1 MQLLSRSNQLTAFT
15 LVELLV
21 VIAIIGILVALLLPA
36 VQAAREA
43 ARRSQCLNHLKQMS
57 LACLNYESTK
67 GLFPFGGSYQA
78 HRYTDREYHG
88 ENLVTEILPFM
99 EQQTIVDQIAPG
111 VDFDRSP
118 NAELFARTI
127 IPELICPSDTEA
139 NSPMLQNRRQGSDNR
154 NPPAAQGLWYTGSMG
169 PTLPDRCGFDNRPE
183 TCMGC
188 GFGNNLNSQFCSPCF
203 NGGRRVPS
211 CPAEG
216 RCVGMICRTVEGTK
230 LRRVTDGLSNT
241 ILLGETL
248 PNHCVWNCVFCEN
261 FVVSSTQI
269 PINTMETDEGT
280 PQKYWL
286 TSGFKSMHPGGINV
300 AFGDGSAQFLNEQTD
315 ALIYGA
321 MGSRNGGEVIG
332 DQQ

>member
-1 MQLLSRSNQLTAFT
+1 MQTLSRPTKKTAFT

-67 GLFPFGGSYQA
+67 GAFPFGGSYA
-78 HRYTDREYHG
+78 TILYADREYHG

-99 EQQTIVDQIAPG
+99 EGQTIADQIAPG
-111 VDFDRSP
+111 VDFNQSP
-118 NAELFARTI
+118 NAEFFANVT

-139 NSPMLQNRRQGSDNR
+139 STPILQNRRQAGDNR
-154 NPPAAQGLWYTGSMG
+154 NPPVAQGLWYTGSMG
-169 PTLPDRCGFDNRPE
+169 PTAPDKCGFDNRPE

-188 GFGNNLNSQFCSPCF
+188 GFGNEFYTAASCSPCF
-203 NGGRRVPS
+203 NGSRGLT

-216 RCVGMICRTVEGTK
+216 ICVGMVCRTVKGTK

-269 PINTMETDEGT
+269 PINTMETDEGIA
-280 PQKYWL
+280 QKYWL
-286 TSGFKSMHPGGINV
+286 TSGFKSMHVSGINV
-300 AFGDGSAQFLNEQTD
+300 AFGDGSARFLNEQLD
-315 ALIYGA
+315 HLIYNA
-321 MGSRNGGEVIG
+321 LGSRNGGEVIG
-332 DQQ
+332 EQQ